1 MIIPHDVAG
10 HVRKVKNAKI
20 AIFTCSLQAA
30 DTETKGTVLIHNAD
44 ELMKYNIGEEKEIE
58 RIIRSIAESG
68 VNVIV
73 TGQTIDDM
81 AQHFIE
87 KHGMMVIK
95 LTSQHELRRLCRAT
109 KARPLVQLGPL
120 AKEDIGLCSRVFVR
134 EVGSQNVI
142 IFQQDKN
149 DATAISTILLR
160 ASTNNI
166 LNDIE
171 RAVDDGVN
179 VVKAMVKDGRFVA
192 GAGAVDIELAR
203 RLTAIG
209 AKSKGLDQYAIKKF
223 AEAFEVVPRTLAE
236 NAGLVAVDIISQLYT
251 AHEKNQPNAGVNIE
265 DGGVKDMTKDGILDL
280 LCTKRQAI
288 FLATDA
294 VLTILRVDQIIQAK
308 PAGGPKIPK
317 KQGHWD
323 DED

>member
-1 MIIPHDVAG
+1 
-10 HVRKVKNAKI
+10 
-20 AIFTCSLQAA
+20 
-30 DTETKGTVLIHNAD
+30 
-44 ELMKYNIGEEKEIE
+44 MKYNIGEEKEIE
-58 RIIRSIAESG
+58 RLIRSIAESG
-68 VNVIV
+68 VNVII

-109 KARPLVQLGPL
+109 KARPMVQLGPL

-134 EVGSQNVI
+134 EVGSQNVVV
-142 IFQQDKN
+142 FQQDKN

-236 NAGLVAVDIISQLYT
+236 NAGLIAVDIISQLYS

-265 DGGVKDMTKDGILDL
+265 DGGVKDMTKDGIIDL
-280 LCTKRQAI
+280 LSTKRQAI

-308 PAGGPKIPK
+308 PAGGPKLPK